1 MLDTT
6 KIRYIVNEDDA
17 RRKIE
22 QLAQQPVLGVD
33 IETCPKEQYRDVKQ
47 AALDPRLGEVRLISV
62 AALDGSAD
70 IFDMHRLSFDVLKP
84 LTAIPWVAF
93 NAGFEHR
100 FLSRAGLLPKRWHD
114 LQLLD
119 RLTSHLMHRNLADV
133 VKEALNIDLDKS
145 EQISDWSQS
154 QLSDEQLRYA
164 ALDALVT
171 IQGARELMPMMERA
185 GQRKIYNTW
194 CAALPVLA
202 DLQLRGQAFDWAAH
216 EKLWQGWQQ
225 EKEQLTTELKQHLGD
240 INLNSGPQLA
250 DWLQKNMDES
260 TLQRWPKTPKGRLK
274 TNADTFQLFSNH
286 LAIAP
291 LLRYKKTA
299 KLLSTYGDK
308 FAKHKHIETGK
319 LHAEFRLGQ
328 TASGRVCAAKPNTQN
343 PPRLEAFRALFVPE
357 PGKVFIGADFSQIEL
372 RVAALLSNDHTMI
385 DAYKRGDDLHRLTA
399 AAVAGI
405 QPDQVTK
412 EQRTGAKAINFGNL
426 YGQGPAGL
434 AKQAQLDYGVA
445 MTTEQA
451 QAALNKFHQTYPALA
466 SWKRQQV
473 ALARQVRQVKTR
485 LGLVRHFDIQGAGYL
500 KGEAQNIPI
509 QGSAAEI
516 LMCTLARLP
525 EALQNINAKLAHN
538 IHDEILIEVEPS
550 HAEAAATA
558 LQQAMTEGFLDVFP
572 EGEALT
578 AGLVDVQQGDN
589 WAAVH

>member
-1 MLDTT
+1 MLDSA
-6 KIRYIVNEDDA
+6 KFRYVTDQADA
-17 RRKIE
+17 RQKVAT
-22 QLAQQPVLGVD
+22 LAAEKVFGVD
-33 IETCPKEQYRDVKQ
+33 IETCAKSAYQDHTSGG
-47 AALDPRLGEVRLISV
+47 LDPRLSEIRLVSV
-62 AALDGSAD
+62 AALDGRVAV
-70 IFDMHRLSFDVLKP
+70 FDLRHVPIEIIQP
-84 LTAIPWVAF
+84 LCSVPWACF
-93 NAGFEHR
+93 NAGFEYRH
-100 FLSRAGLLPKRWHD
+100 LKQAGLSIPRLHD
-114 LQLLD
+114 VQLLD
-119 RLTSHLMHRNLADV
+119 RLSNHLLHRTLADT
-133 VKEALNIDLDKS
+133 VKDTLQLDMDKS
-145 EQISDWSQS
+145 EQVSDWSQAELS
-154 QLSDEQLRYA
+154 EQQLHYA
-164 ALDALVT
+164 GLDALTTVRAA
-171 IQGARELMPMMERA
+171 QELMPRIQRE
-185 GQRKIYNTW
+185 GQRKLYDVW

-202 DLQLRGQAFDWAAH
+202 DLQLNGQAFDWAAH
-216 EKLWQGWQQ
+216 EKLWQHWQQ
-225 EKEQLTTELKQHLGD
+225 EKEQLTAELKQHLGD

-274 TNADTFQLFSNH
+274 TNADTFALFSNH
-286 LAIAP
+286 PAIAP

-328 TASGRVCAAKPNTQN
+328 TVSGRVCAAKPNTQN

-372 RVAALLSNDHTMI
+372 RVAALLSNDCTMI
-385 DAYKRGDDLHRLTA
+385 EAYKRGDDLHRLTA

-405 QPDQVTK
+405 QPDQVSK

-434 AKQAQLDYGVA
+434 AKQAQLDYGVT

-451 QAALNKFHQTYPALA
+451 QAALNKFHMTYPALA

-473 ALARQVRQVKTR
+473 ALAMQVRQVKTR

-525 EALQNINAKLAHN
+525 EALKNIDAQLYHN
-538 IHDEILIEVEPS
+538 VHDEIILQANPD

-558 LQQAMTEGFLDVFP
+558 LQQAMTEGFMDVFP

-578 AGLVDVQQGDN
+578 AGLVDVQQGDS